1 MISSGSF
8 SSTFGRELTS
18 SAAGK
23 MGISFGLEVSDM
35 MLKRS
40 NLEFFFNPKQI
51 ETASKRI
58 RLVQVN
64 SIFLIFY
71 LLRLLYNRNHKK
83 SNTCKIN
90 SWNNNSF
97 AVGYICWRYVQ
108 LFWRWQRQSN
118 RRWRKRALCRWL
130 IYIDKS

>member
-64 SIFLIFY
+64 SIFFIFY

-83 SNTCKIN
+83 SNT
-90 SWNNNSF
+90 
-97 AVGYICWRYVQ
+97 
-108 LFWRWQRQSN
+108 
-118 RRWRKRALCRWL
+118 
-130 IYIDKS
+130 